1 MQSASLTPVSNTYSP
16 SDFPDLFSRLYDG
29 TSSRWRKPARLT
41 LAEWSERNITLSKE
55 YADKAS
61 RLRLYQWQKEIF
73 NSFTDL
79 RTNEI
84 TVCCSTQ
91 SVKTLYIQCA
101 MAYCIAEDQGPILI
115 VQPKEDDARAFSKER
130 LGPMIRDCDA
140 LRGLISESEKGG
152 NTILTKEFPGGS
164 VAIVGAISPGN
175 LARRSIRYIF
185 FDEVDKYPASA
196 GKEGDPLTLGRE
208 RTITFGHRRKIV
220 YTCSPTISGQ
230 SRIMKSYTDSDQ
242 RKPYVPCHACNHY
255 QVLNF
260 RAQVKYD
267 TSLAPEIQHTSAYYE
282 CENPDCRAKWTD
294 EQRWQACQKAEWR
307 ALKPFQGHAGF
318 WINHLYSPFKT
329 ISDIVKGY
337 IQAKDNPTELQAFV
351 NTNLAEVWEVEGS
364 APDPDVLYGR
374 REDYPHTDMPVI
386 PRRGLFLTAAVDV
399 QESPPRLECEV
410 KAWGRGRENW
420 SIGYY
425 VIQKQ
430 AENGE
435 LLPVTSPE
443 LWSALDQEVLQ
454 ALYQHETGHQLPI
467 MVMCIDTGRTPKPV
481 YEFSLRHAR
490 LSVTPAGAKP
500 VAIRTVVPVKG
511 NDDPLRIIS
520 GISKE
525 NQAIKRQNIRIV
537 SIGTH
542 CAKQELFELLKGVKP
557 HPDGRAVPGCYHFPM
572 YDLSYFQMFASETR
586 VVHEE
591 SGKVE
596 YIRKP
601 NTRNESIDLAV
612 YNRAAATLVGI
623 DRFNEQH
630 WRKMEIALGLPDPAL
645 EKEAPMPDSNQPVDP
660 SAASQAAKPVIP
672 VPTSPAPTRP
682 APAASLPPHSLP
694 PHLQSAQND
703 PSAAITRPG
712 TLGRGRKVRGSFL

>member
-1 MQSASLTPVSNTYSP
+1 MST
-16 SDFPDLFSRLYDG
+16 G
-29 TSSRWRKPARLT
+29 TSSSSIVSSTFPPSAFPHLEAILLAQCRNFRPRLRPP
-41 LAEWSERNITLSKE
+41 LSVWSEQNITLSKE

-61 RLRLYQWQKEIF
+61 RLRLYQWQREIF
-73 NSFTDL
+73 DAFTDPY
-79 RTNEI
+79 TNEI
-84 TVCCSTQ
+84 TGCMGVQLT
-91 SVKTLYIQCA
+91 KTLLIQCA

-115 VQPKEDDARAFSKER
+115 VQPKQDDAKAFSKER
-130 LGPMIRDCDA
+130 LGPMIRDCEV
-140 LRGLISESEKGG
+140 LRGLISESEKEG

-230 SRIMKSYTDSDQ
+230 SRIMKSYMDSDR
-242 RKPYVPCHACNHY
+242 RKPYVPCHACGTM

-260 RAQVKYD
+260 RTQVKFD
-267 TSLAPEIQHTSAYYE
+267 TSIASELQHTTAYYQ
-282 CENPDCRAKWTD
+282 CSNVDCNAKWTD
-294 EQRWQACQKAEWR
+294 EQRWKACQQAVWR
-307 ALKPFQGHAGF
+307 AEKPFQGHAGF
-318 WINHLYSPFKT
+318 WINHLYSPYKT
-329 ISDIVKGY
+329 ISMIVKDY
-337 IQAKDNPTELQAFV
+337 LAAKDNPQQLQSFT
-351 NTNLAEVWEVEGS
+351 NTTLAEVWEVEGS
-364 APDPDVLYGR
+364 APDPDILYGR
-374 REDYPHTDMPVI
+374 REPYPHTEMPVI
-386 PRRGLFLTAAVDV
+386 PMRGLFLTAAVDV

-410 KAWGRGRENW
+410 VAWGRDRENW

-430 AENGE
+430 AKNGE

-443 LWSALDQEVLQ
+443 LWQALDQEVLQ
-454 ALYQHETGHQLPI
+454 ALYQHESGHQLPI

-481 YEFSLRHAR
+481 YEFALRHSR
-490 LSVTPAGAKP
+490 LSVTPAGARP

-537 SIGTH
+537 SVGTH

-557 HPDGRAVPGCYHFPM
+557 APDGSAVPGCHHFPM
-572 YDLSYFQMFASETR
+572 YDLSYFQMLAAETR

-591 SGKVE
+591 TGKVE
-596 YIRKP
+596 YVRKP
-601 NTRNESIDLAV
+601 GMPNEGLDLKI
-612 YNRAAATLVGI
+612 YGRAAATLVGI
-623 DRFNEQH
+623 DRFSEVH
-630 WRKMEIALGLPDPAL
+630 WRKMEIPLGIPDPNLA
-645 EKEAPMPDSNQPVDP
+645 KEDNQTNDSDVSASVVDP
-660 SAASQAAKPVIP
+660 SAPKPAAPSPVQPIPPAPKRTVIP
-672 VPTSPAPTRP
+672 DPAS
-682 APAASLPPHSLP
+682 A
-694 PHLQSAQND
+694 PHLQSIQTLPPNPTS
-703 PSAAITRPG
+703 PSP
-712 TLGRGRKVRGSFL
+712 LGRGRKIRGTF